1 MARILITGSNS
12 GFGLLSA
19 VTLARLGHDVTATM
33 RNPAKSNAL
42 DHAVAAK
49 ELSITKRT
57 LDVAD
62 QASVDAALADAHDI
76 DVLINNA
83 GYEVQSSVEQLTDE
97 LMYGQL
103 ETNVMGPLR
112 TMRAVLPSWRER
124 GSGVIVNVS
133 SIAGRVG
140 TPYSGAYSASKW
152 ALEGL
157 TEGLAQE
164 VALHGI
170 RVALIEPGIVKTAI
184 MAKNVDAPNATG
196 AYDRAYQ
203 RLFAFYAAGLMTPGH
218 PSEVSEVIHEAATTD
233 SPRLRY
239 TCGWGGEELVAGR
252 AAMSDEDWVALG
264 ALEDDGEY
272 VDRFNELFGLD
283 LSPGL
288 G

>member
-12 GFGLLSA
+12 GFGLLSTL
-19 VTLARLGHDVTATM
+19 TLARQGHDVIATM
-33 RNPAKSNAL
+33 RNPAKSDAL
-42 DHAVAAK
+42 DHAVATE

-124 GSGVIVNVS
+124 DSGVIVNVS

-152 ALEGL
+152 ALEAMSESL
-157 TEGLAQE
+157 HFE
-164 VALHGI
+164 VSQLGI
-170 RVALIEPGIVKTAI
+170 RVHLIEPGRFDTCFRDNIVRPADWEGSTYHQRFEAFRHALDALDTGDEGSKPDPQIVADAI
-184 MAKNVDAPNATG
+184 V
-196 AYDRAYQ
+196 R
-203 RLFAFYAAGLMTPGH
+203 
-218 PSEVSEVIHEAATTD
+218 AATD
-233 SPRLRY
+233 STTPLR
-239 TCGWGGEELVAGR
+239 TLCGADAELIAGVKSSMEFEAFEATMR
-252 AAMSDEDWVALG
+252 KALDWH
-264 ALEDDGEY
+264 D
-272 VDRFNELFGLD
+272 
-283 LSPGL
+283 
-288 G
+288 

>member
-19 VTLARLGHDVTATM
+19 LTLARQGHDVIATM
-33 RNPAKSNAL
+33 RNPAKSDAL
-42 DHAVAAK
+42 DQAVAAE

-124 GSGVIVNVS
+124 GSGIIVNVS

-152 ALEGL
+152 ALEAMSESL
-157 TEGLAQE
+157 HFE
-164 VALHGI
+164 VSQLGI
-170 RVALIEPGIVKTAI
+170 RVHLIEPGRFDTGFRDNIVRPADWEGSTYHQRFEAFRHALDALDPGDEGSKPDPQIVADAI
-184 MAKNVDAPNATG
+184 V
-196 AYDRAYQ
+196 R
-203 RLFAFYAAGLMTPGH
+203 
-218 PSEVSEVIHEAATTD
+218 AATDPST
-233 SPRLRY
+233 PLR
-239 TCGWGGEELVAGR
+239 TLCGADAELIAGVKGSMEFEAFEATMR
-252 AAMSDEDWVALG
+252 TALDWHG
-264 ALEDDGEY
+264 
-272 VDRFNELFGLD
+272 
-283 LSPGL
+283 
-288 G
+288 

>member
-19 VTLARLGHDVTATM
+19 LTLARQGHDVIASM
-33 RNPAKSNAL
+33 RNPAKSDAL
-42 DHAVAAK
+42 DHAVAAE

-62 QASVDAALADAHDI
+62 QASVDAALADADDI

-83 GYEVQSSVEQLTDE
+83 GYEVQSSVEQLSDE

-140 TPYSGAYSASKW
+140 TPYSGAYAASKW
-152 ALEGL
+152 ALEAMSESL
-157 TEGLAQE
+157 HFE
-164 VALHGI
+164 VSQLGI
-170 RVALIEPGIVKTAI
+170 RVHLIEPGRFDTGFRDNIVRPPDWEGSYHHERFEAFRRALDSLDTGDG
-184 MAKNVDAPNATG
+184 DAPGTGDSGGTKPDPQTVADAIVRGATDPSTPLRTLVG
-196 AYDRAYQ
+196 ADAE
-203 RLFAFYAAGLMTPGH
+203 LIAGVKGSMDF
-218 PSEVSEVIHEAATTD
+218 EDFEATMR
-233 SPRLRY
+233 S
-239 TCGWGGEELVAGR
+239 
-252 AAMSDEDWVALG
+252 ALNWH
-264 ALEDDGEY
+264 D
-272 VDRFNELFGLD
+272 
-283 LSPGL
+283 
-288 G
+288 